1 MGTAKPLAAL
11 RDARVKNSSFEEGSN
26 IVWIVSLNPTK
37 DIDKVRLL
45 NFSLTYGKG
54 TARTDLTN
62 LRFSNGVKLI
72 GRYLEIPIS
81 VKAFYCY
88 LGVVNDFDKE
98 GIETITAKFG
108 SKAVTAHIQASDVT
122 PPKVATV
129 KNVEAFNQTVAEG
142 KTIVWTVNLDL
153 KKDILSDRSL
163 PFSLTFGTGAN
174 KLDFTKLSFSGGV
187 QRIGNRIYVPKGI
200 ARFTVKLTV
209 VNDLLFEADET
220 VTARFGKIANLV
232 TIQKND
238 LNQKS
243 AVHVILQDLVVSNVV
258 NKPSPLSGMAFRYL
272 MTSGEWAL
280 PSVVPVMT
288 HYRSYHYFL
297 RAEVQ
302 KELGKIPAFAQIYF
316 NNARL
321 LMALDLTAPSA
332 SADVASYIGNVSK
345 LMSETI
351 DRLKVLASSAKVL
364 FQPVNRLLGNNDPVT
379 GMEPFKFGSE
389 IYRAP
394 LVAIAHALN
403 NDNGPSVRPYEVTR
417 ADGSSSYLRFDEA
430 FYRSFGEYIKKSERA
445 LWKAQ
450 EGISEAIQKT
460 ESQQKA
466 DYINKLVTVFIGLT
480 AFAGV
485 GVNNFI
491 GAPLSFFSDLFGKKL
506 TKNNVLTDKGVGE
519 FMKVSGGASGAAAGT
534 IASADRIA
542 RVDATQSAGISAQIS
557 GLAGEDID
565 NVLGSVF
572 LEADEIA
579 HVVQLRKELHDQQSM
594 LVNRVAQLA
603 LEIGYTLYQAS
614 NGAEAPF
621 HYTKQS
627 HFDIALPNDWY
638 DGGWN
643 DANATADYLISV
655 LPRYGV
661 SERFKSDLE
670 YELKRSGWGDGV
682 YGQHVVQVESKASPW
697 IRGWTVDWFD
707 TGNYMGWRVQEGWV
721 HF

>member
-1 MGTAKPLAAL
+1 
-11 RDARVKNSSFEEGSN
+11 
-26 IVWIVSLNPTK
+26 
-37 DIDKVRLL
+37 
-45 NFSLTYGKG
+45 
-54 TARTDLTN
+54 
-62 LRFSNGVKLI
+62 
-72 GRYLEIPIS
+72 
-81 VKAFYCY
+81 
-88 LGVVNDFDKE
+88 
-98 GIETITAKFG
+98 
-108 SKAVTAHIQASDVT
+108 
-122 PPKVATV
+122 
-129 KNVEAFNQTVAEG
+129 
-142 KTIVWTVNLDL
+142 
-153 KKDILSDRSL
+153 
-163 PFSLTFGTGAN
+163 
-174 KLDFTKLSFSGGV
+174 
-187 QRIGNRIYVPKGI
+187 
-200 ARFTVKLTV
+200 
-209 VNDLLFEADET
+209 
-220 VTARFGKIANLV
+220 
-232 TIQKND
+232 
-238 LNQKS
+238 
-243 AVHVILQDLVVSNVV
+243 
-258 NKPSPLSGMAFRYL
+258 
-272 MTSGEWAL
+272 
-280 PSVVPVMT
+280 
-288 HYRSYHYFL
+288 
-297 RAEVQ
+297 
-302 KELGKIPAFAQIYF
+302 
-316 NNARL
+316 
-321 LMALDLTAPSA
+321 
-332 SADVASYIGNVSK
+332 
-345 LMSETI
+345 
-351 DRLKVLASSAKVL
+351 
-364 FQPVNRLLGNNDPVT
+364 
-379 GMEPFKFGSE
+379 
-389 IYRAP
+389 
-394 LVAIAHALN
+394 
-403 NDNGPSVRPYEVTR
+403 VTR